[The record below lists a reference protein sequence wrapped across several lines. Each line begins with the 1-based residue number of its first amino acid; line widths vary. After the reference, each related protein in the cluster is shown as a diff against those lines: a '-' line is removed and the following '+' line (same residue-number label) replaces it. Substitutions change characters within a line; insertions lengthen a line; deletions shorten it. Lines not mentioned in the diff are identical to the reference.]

1 MRLPTPVPDEFSAL
15 AQREV
20 VVDGCRI
27 SYTEAGS
34 GPTVLLLHGAVF
46 AGNVFWWE
54 TQAALAP
61 YCRTVA
67 PDYPGWGASE
77 KPAGPYGMEQYHAFV
92 KGFMDAMGLDKVVV
106 IGHSMGG
113 LVGSSFALLHPERV
127 LSFAALAAPPAWASA
142 DLPWLF
148 QPFQHALLGEVM
160 MFFTPMLG
168 PRHPLGVRRFYESLF
183 HDVRTVPAHRLHLAL
198 EGCCEATA
206 DPAHRLAFLNTVRT
220 NRPHFSGGNGHMKEL
235 AKGLSVPVTLIA
247 GKQDSLFPVE
257 MITQSAREAPNVKLA
272 VLDPC
277 GHFPTWEQPDL
288 VTELLL
294 EVIHAAHP
302 LGGSQAVS

>member
-1 MRLPTPVPDEFSAL
+1 MRLPNPVPPEFAAL
-15 AQREV
+15 RQREV
-20 VVDGCRI
+20 VVDGVRI
-27 SYTEAGS
+27 SYTEAGE

-46 AGNVFWWE
+46 AGNIFWWE

-61 YCRTVA
+61 HCRTVA

-77 KPAGPYGMEQYHAFV
+77 KPNLAYAMEDYHAFV
-92 KGFMDAMGLDKVVV
+92 HGFMDALGLDKVVV

-127 LSFAALAAPPAWASA
+127 LAFAALAAPPAWASA
-142 DLPWLF
+142 ELPWLF
-148 QPFQHALLGEVM
+148 QPFQHAVLGELM
-160 MFFTPMLG
+160 MFFTPMMG
-168 PRHPLGVRRFYESLF
+168 PRHPLGVRRFYEALF
-183 HDVRTVPAHRLHLAL
+183 HDVRTIPSHRLHAAL

-206 DPAHRLAFLNTVRT
+206 DAAHRLAFLNTVRA
-220 NRPHFSGGNGHMKEL
+220 NLPHFNGGNQQMKAL
-235 AKGLSVPVTLIA
+235 ARELSVPVTLIA
-247 GKQDSLFPVE
+247 GKQDSLFPLA
-257 MITQSAREAPNVKLA
+257 MITQSAQEAPGVRLA

-294 EVIHAAHP
+294 EVIGEAHP
-302 LGGSQAVS
+302 LPAPRAS

>member
-1 MRLPTPVPDEFSAL
+1 MRLPNPVPPEFAAL
-15 AQREV
+15 RQREV
-20 VVDGCRI
+20 VVDGVRI
-27 SYTEAGS
+27 SYTEAGE

-46 AGNVFWWE
+46 AGNIFWWE

-61 YCRTVA
+61 HCRTVA

-77 KPAGPYGMEQYHAFV
+77 KPNLAYAMEDYHAFV
-92 KGFMDAMGLDKVVV
+92 HGFMDALGLNKVVV

-127 LSFAALAAPPAWASA
+127 LAFAALAAPPAWASA
-142 DLPWLF
+142 ELPWLF
-148 QPFQHALLGEVM
+148 QPFQHAVLGELM
-160 MFFTPMLG
+160 MFFTPMMG
-168 PRHPLGVRRFYESLF
+168 PRHPLGVRRFYEALF
-183 HDVRTVPAHRLHLAL
+183 HDVRTIPSHRLHAAL

-206 DPAHRLAFLNTVRT
+206 DAAHRLAFLNTVRA
-220 NRPHFSGGNGHMKEL
+220 NLPHFNGGNQQMKAL
-235 AKGLSVPVTLIA
+235 ARELSVPVTLIA
-247 GKQDSLFPVE
+247 GKQDSLFPLA
-257 MITQSAREAPNVKLA
+257 MITQSAQEAPGVRLA

-294 EVIHAAHP
+294 EVIGEAHP
-302 LGGSQAVS
+302 LPAPRAS